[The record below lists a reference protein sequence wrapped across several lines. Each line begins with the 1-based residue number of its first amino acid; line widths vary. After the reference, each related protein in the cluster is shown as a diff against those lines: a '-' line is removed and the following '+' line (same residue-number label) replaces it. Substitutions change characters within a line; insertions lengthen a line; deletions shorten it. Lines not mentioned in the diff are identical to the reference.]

1 MTFTTTHHHARDP
14 DTSVQAAR
22 GAQGLAERHKAVII
36 TILVFWGEVDS
47 TREGLTS
54 QEIADYCELDYLQVA
69 RRISDLKRDKRV
81 VDSGERRRSPGGRT
95 ACVWRLV

>member
-1 MTFTTTHHHARDP
+1 MTFATTHAHRNDP

-54 QEIADYCELDYLQVA
+54 QEIADYCELDYHQVA
-69 RRISDLKRDKRV
+69 RRMSDLREDGKV
-81 VDSGERRRSPGGRT
+81 QASGETRRSPGGRR
-95 ACVWRLV
+95 AIVWRLV